1 MSHKF
6 MSHKFCSFPSVLILA
21 SVSLVNILITP
32 KSGLAQYYSGGFPAS
47 QMVQVRWTSTN
58 LSADYLTKYVRPAVN
73 GWNGV
78 SSKVSLS
85 QVVESLPYDVNVI
98 FGNSPRYGQVGVM
111 NPSCPP
117 TTGICPSTGTWK
129 KAEVVGFINQIV
141 NLNLSD
147 TEIVGSVYAHE
158 FGHAL
163 AMDHSSPPTGT
174 ISVMP
179 AGIRTTYSAQAF
191 DKANLRKKWGN

>member
-1 MSHKF
+1 MLHRFRRFASAF
-6 MSHKFCSFPSVLILA
+6 TLA
-21 SVSLVNILITP
+21 SVSLASIVITSKP
-32 KSGLAQYYSGGFPAS
+32 GLAQYYSGGFPAS
-47 QMVQVRWTSTN
+47 RMVQVRWASTN

-85 QVVESLPYDVNVI
+85 QVVESLPHDINVI
-98 FGNSPRYGQVGVM
+98 FGNSPRFGQVGVM

-117 TTGICPSTGTWK
+117 TTGICPSTGTWS

-141 NLNLSD
+141 NLSLSD
-147 TEIVGSVYAHE
+147 TEIIGSVYAHE

-163 AMDHSSPPTGT
+163 AMEHSLPPTGT
-174 ISVMP
+174 ISIMP